1 VSNMTFNSGSIG
13 GSANAFSGG
22 DSSTGNANVN
32 LRNLGNGATLVELF
46 RQALDNAPEG
56 SVVHTE
62 VAESMGLAITLARK
76 YATAGDIV
84 LLSPGAPSF
93 GQYQDY
99 QARAD
104 DFRHA
109 IESTTPKENP

>member
-1 VSNMTFNSGSIG
+1 
-13 GSANAFSGG
+13 
-22 DSSTGNANVN
+22 
-32 LRNLGNGATLVELF
+32 
-46 RQALDNAPEG
+46 
-56 SVVHTE
+56 
-62 VAESMGLAITLARK
+62 AITLARK